1 MRNPARLYAIPL
13 RKKIFLRVF
22 SLRKIRLS
30 RSISRDRL
38 INMKKIYV
46 IDGIAISPIDSDEKV
61 IQLAKKKL
69 QSVGISQAEY
79 ELNIYKKSVDARKK
93 DNIRLVYSVCV
104 KSVEDVKSDNARF
117 ARLGARAIEL
127 DELEVKKGR
136 EKMCARPLVGGMG
149 PAGLFCALVLAEN
162 GYRPIIIEHGDCIK
176 DRVNAVERF
185 CKEKALDTE
194 SNIQFGAGGAGTFS
208 DGKLLTRIND
218 PKCTYVLET
227 LRRFGAPEEVT
238 VKAKPHI
245 GTDVLRGVVDNMLA
259 HIEKLGGD
267 VIYRCKLTDIAEL
280 DGRTIAK
287 TTKGDFECSALVLAL
302 GHSARDTYGML
313 LKNDFSMIAKPIS
326 VGVRIEHKR
335 SFIEEALYG
344 KLAGHKSLSAAEYA
358 LSDTKGKRGVYTFC
372 MCPGGEVVAAA
383 SEEGGVVVNGMSV
396 YARDGENSNS
406 AVAVSIRPEDF
417 EEVNCSLV
425 LGAIEY
431 QRRIERAAFVAGG
444 SNYSVPVQTVGDFM
458 SGKKGTEPSLVMP
471 SYMGGNSF
479 KTASMDEI
487 FPSYVTASL
496 RYALGSFDK
505 KIKGFAM
512 NGALLSGA
520 ETRTSSPVRILRA
533 EDMRAIGRKNIYPCG
548 EGAGYAGGITSA
560 AVDGIK
566 TALAIA
572 SRFNPEQ

>member
-1 MRNPARLYAIPL
+1 
-13 RKKIFLRVF
+13 
-22 SLRKIRLS
+22 
-30 RSISRDRL
+30 
-38 INMKKIYV
+38 MKKIYV
-46 IDGIAISPIDSDEKV
+46 IDGIAISPFEPEEKV

-69 QSVGISQAEY
+69 QSVGISQRDY

-93 DNIRLVYSVCV
+93 DNIRLVYSVCA
-104 KSVEDVKSDNARF
+104 KREDCSTLDDGRF
-117 ARLGARAIEL
+117 SRLGARAVEV
-127 DELEVKKGR
+127 DELEVKMGS
-136 EKMCARPLVGGMG
+136 EKMSSRPLVVGMG

-162 GYRPIIIEHGDCIK
+162 GYRPIIIDRGDCIR
-176 DRVNAVERF
+176 DRVSAVDRF
-185 CKEKALDTE
+185 CTEHVLDTE

-218 PKCTYVLET
+218 PKCSYVLET
-227 LRRFGAPEEVT
+227 LRRFGASDEVT

-245 GTDVLRGVVDNMLA
+245 GTDVLRVVVDNMLS
-259 HIEKLGGD
+259 HIERLGGE
-267 VIYRCKLTDIAEL
+267 VIYRCKLTDICER
-280 DGRTIAK
+280 GGVTVAK

-313 LKNDFSMIAKPIS
+313 LNNNFSMIAKPIS

-344 KLAGHKSLSAAEYA
+344 RLAGHASLGAAEYA
-358 LSDTKGKRGVYTFC
+358 LSDTRGERGVYTFC

-383 SEEGGVVVNGMSV
+383 SEDGGVVVNGMSS

-406 AVAVSIRPEDF
+406 AVAVSIRTEDF
-417 EEVNCSLV
+417 EAVDGSLV

-431 QRRIERAAFVAGG
+431 QRRIERRAFAAGG
-444 SNYSVPVQTVGDFM
+444 GDYRVPVQTVGDFM
-458 SGKKGTEPSLVMP
+458 TGKKGTEPTTVRP
-471 SYMGGNSF
+471 SYMGGDSF
-479 KTASMDEI
+479 NTASMDEI
-487 FPSYVTASL
+487 FPDYVTSSL
-496 RYALGSFDK
+496 RYAMTSFDK

-512 NGALLSGA
+512 REAVLSGA
-520 ETRTSSPVRILRA
+520 ETRTSSPVRILRT
-533 EDMRAIGRKNIYPCG
+533 EDMRAIGRENIYPCG

-572 SRFNPEQ
+572 SRFSPGQ